1 MRVVQKA
8 VGTWNEP
15 SDGRGKRRETS
26 GQREERRT
34 RVNLNESARAAEVMD
49 RPEILERLF
58 FPRRELPEEIRP
70 RNGTPY
76 SVRVAEGVS
85 IGCRF
90 YPAGKAYPS
99 LLYFHGNGEIAADY
113 DYVAPLYLEQGINL
127 FVADYRG
134 YGMSDGSPGCRALI
148 TDSHPLFRG
157 FVSFLQDQ
165 GYRGDLF
172 VMGRSLGSAPAIEVA
187 YHHQEQLG
195 GLIVESG
202 FAHQRNQLVR
212 LGVSRLF
219 VNQEEV
225 RGFANDIKIKEVRIP
240 TLIIHGE
247 SDEIIPVG
255 EGRSLFAL
263 SGAAEKRSLFVAGAG
278 HNDLLERATDRY
290 MEAVA
295 SFVAKKSP
303 TAPA

>member
-1 MRVVQKA
+1 MDEFV
-8 VGTWNEP
+8 E
-15 SDGRGKRRETS
+15 
-26 GQREERRT
+26 
-34 RVNLNESARAAEVMD
+34 AAEAMD

-58 FPRRELPEEIRP
+58 FPRRELPEEARP
-70 RNGTPY
+70 RN
-76 SVRVAEGVS
+76 SMSHAIKVAENIS

-90 YPAGKAYPS
+90 YPSTKSGPS

-113 DYVAPLYLEQGINL
+113 DYVAPLYQERGINL

-134 YGMSDGSPGCRALI
+134 YGTSDGSPGCAALI
-148 TDSHPLFRG
+148 ADSHPLFKG

-165 GYRGDLF
+165 GYGGNLF

-187 YHHQEQLG
+187 YHYQRQLE

-202 FAHQRNQLVR
+202 FAAQRNQLAR

-219 VNQEEV
+219 KDQEKV
-225 RGFANDIKIKEVRIP
+225 IGFGNDLKIREIHIP

-247 SDEIIPVG
+247 GDELIPVG
-255 EGRSLFAL
+255 EGRTLFAL
-263 SGAAEKRSLFVAGAG
+263 SGTHEKKSLFVAGAG
-278 HNDLLERATDRY
+278 HNDLLERGLDRY

-295 SFVAKKSP
+295 SFTGASCG
-303 TAPA
+303 TALP